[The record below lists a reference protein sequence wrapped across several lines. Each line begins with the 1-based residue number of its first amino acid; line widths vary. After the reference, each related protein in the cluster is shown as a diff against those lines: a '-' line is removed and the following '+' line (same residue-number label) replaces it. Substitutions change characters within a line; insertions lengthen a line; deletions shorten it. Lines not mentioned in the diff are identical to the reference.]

1 MRLRELLHGVEVTTQ
16 NVPESLGITGVFC
29 DSRETEKGSIFV
41 AIPGNQRDGG
51 DYVWQ
56 ALERGAAAV
65 VCQGKPPEKLTE
77 GAPFILVRN
86 ARKALARLAC
96 NWYENPAKS
105 LEIIGVTGT
114 NGKTTT
120 TYLIRHIL
128 ETTGAKT
135 GLIGTVENLA
145 GAERFPAQR
154 TTPDALEIQKILRKM
169 VQNRCRFGV
178 MEVSSHALLQCRTEG
193 IFFTV
198 GVFTNLTEDHL
209 DYHKTMQHYCDA
221 KAELFRHCC
230 TAACNADDPW
240 RERIL
245 ARSRCPV
252 LLYGLGEEAD
262 LRGEDIRLLS
272 RGVEFIAVENGKR
285 TPVHLGVPGRFSVY
299 NTLGAMAACR
309 LLDIPAETCAQALR
323 TFPGVKGRMEVV
335 PTPGK
340 PYTLLIDYAHT
351 PDALENVLK
360 TARGFTEGRVIAVFG
375 CGGDREKE
383 KRPRMGRV
391 VASLAD
397 FAVVTS
403 DNPRTEDPEAII
415 RDILPGMVGAEGRYT
430 VEPDRRK
437 AIALAMM
444 RGQAGDVILLCGK
457 GHETYQEIGGET
469 LPMDER
475 EIVRS
480 LL

>member
-1 MRLRELLHGVEVTTQ
+1 MRLRELLHGIESTTQ
-16 NVPESLGITGVFC
+16 TAPESLEITGISC
-29 DSRETEKGSIFV
+29 DSRETEKGSLFV
-41 AIPGNQRDGG
+41 AIPGNRKSGES
-51 DYVWQ
+51 YIRQ

-65 VCQGKPPEKLTE
+65 VCQGKPPEDLPE

-86 ARKALARLAC
+86 ARQALGRLAC
-96 NWYENPAKS
+96 TWYGNPAERLKV
-105 LEIIGVTGT
+105 IGVTGT

-128 ETTGAKT
+128 QAAGEKT
-135 GLIGTVENLA
+135 GLIGTVENRIGEQSL
-145 GAERFPAQR
+145 PAQR
-154 TTPDALEIQKILRKM
+154 TTPNALEIQSILRRM
-169 VQNRCRFGV
+169 ADRRCTCAA
-178 MEVSSHALLQCRTEG
+178 MEVSSHALSQRRTEG
-193 IFFTV
+193 ISFAA

-209 DYHKTMQHYCDA
+209 DYHGTMERYCDA
-221 KAELFRHCC
+221 KAELFKNCRA
-230 TAACNADDPW
+230 AACNADDPW

-245 ARSRCPV
+245 AGSRCPSV
-252 LLYGLGEEAD
+252 LYGLGPEAH

-272 RGVEFIAVENGKR
+272 RGVEFTACENGKR
-285 TPVHLGVPGRFSVY
+285 TAVHLGVPGRFSVY

-309 LLDIPAETCAQALR
+309 LLGLSPETCAEALR

-335 PTPGK
+335 PTPGR

-360 TARGFTEGRVIAVFG
+360 TARGFASGRVIAVFG
-375 CGGDREKE
+375 CGGDREKA
-383 KRPRMGRV
+383 KRPLMGRAA
-391 VASLAD
+391 ASLAD
-397 FAVVTS
+397 LAVVTS
-403 DNPRTEDPEAII
+403 DNPRTEDPETII
-415 RDILPGMVGAEGRYT
+415 RDILPGMAGAKDRYI
-430 VEPDRRK
+430 VEPDRKK
-437 AIALAMM
+437 AIALAMD

-457 GHETYQEIGGET
+457 GHETYQEIGGRM